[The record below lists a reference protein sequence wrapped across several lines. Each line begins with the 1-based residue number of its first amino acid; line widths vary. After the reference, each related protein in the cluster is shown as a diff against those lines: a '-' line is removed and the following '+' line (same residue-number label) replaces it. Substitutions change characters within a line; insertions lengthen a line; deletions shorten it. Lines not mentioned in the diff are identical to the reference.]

1 MTLSSDFA
9 SWKVKFI
16 EATAKLKIKS
26 DDWEYNSYWGQQQ
39 RVASDGM
46 HRIALVLEKDPWT
59 EDTAAERI
67 RHGKAETDII
77 KRWEKRT
84 HPVVTE
90 YNNLVKAHEEYLK
103 ELTRIQH
110 SEVQG

>member
-9 SWKVKFI
+9 SWKAKFI
-16 EATAKLKIKS
+16 EATAKLKLNTG
-26 DDWEYNSYWGQQQ
+26 DEVYQREWTYNQG
-39 RVASDGM
+39 VASDNM
-46 HRIALVLEKDPWT
+46 HRIALVLEKDPWR
-59 EDTAAERI
+59 EDIDAERV
-67 RHGKAETDII
+67 RHGKAEEDII

-90 YNNLVKAHEEYLK
+90 YNALVKAHEEYLK